1 MCMTPTR
8 STKVKRMKTLL
19 HLTALSL
26 LLVGA
31 AQAQTTKAP
40 QIRLD
45 WPRTF
50 TGQPDFEFERS
61 EVLKERTLENNRQ
74 GRAKPTPPTLADL
87 IEGDSPEP
95 IEIDTLSLVTSET
108 GVAEGDGLEG
118 VESYGLSAS
127 SLPSLT
133 LAGTVNLAE
142 FKNNLQQAIRYTVQ
156 GFKPDLRIY
165 ALDFVL
171 RGLKLEGVVSSPV
184 KYCIISGQRYEV
196 GDRFQVKA
204 AIGPTDKDLLDVMEE
219 RMPDK
224 ASLPDEMYKA
234 YQEAYEEIV
243 QRLAD
248 DREKNPAKY
257 QRTFTLPVIVRD
269 IQERKVIIE
278 FQGQRHELKVNMAL

>member
-1 MCMTPTR
+1 
-8 STKVKRMKTLL
+8 MKTLL
-19 HLTALSL
+19 HLTAFSL
-26 LLVGA
+26 LLAGA

-61 EVLKERTLENNRQ
+61 EVFKERTLENNRQ
-74 GRAKPTPPTLADL
+74 GKAKPVLPTLSDL

-95 IEIDTLSLVTSET
+95 IELGTLSGTTSDT
-108 GVAEGDGLEG
+108 GVLEGDGLGGAEG
-118 VESYGLSAS
+118 SALSAS

-133 LAGTVNLAE
+133 VAGAVNLAE

-165 ALDFVL
+165 SLDFVL
-171 RGLKLEGVVSSPV
+171 RGLKLDGVVSSPV

-204 AIGPTDKDLLDVMEE
+204 AIGPTDKEILDVMED

-224 ASLPDEMYKA
+224 ASLPKEMYQA
-234 YQEAYEEIV
+234 YQEAYEDIV
-243 QRLAD
+243 LRLAAD
-248 DREKNPAKY
+248 KEKNPAKY

-278 FQGQRHELKVNMAL
+278 FQGQRHELKVEMAL